1 MKLAVLLLILSVV
14 MIVFFRFFRKNKNLE
29 NKKEDIIDLEKD
41 PESDEYKPKDDK
53 FDISDACFLDIDSF
67 SNRLI
72 IWAFRPLGD
81 TNLFCKNHER
91 SIVIVIISTLHAN
104 NGHIKGPPAVINS
117 FI

>member
-1 MKLAVLLLILSVV
+1 MQKAEIQLI
-14 MIVFFRFFRKNKNLE
+14 NK
-29 NKKEDIIDLEKD
+29 
-41 PESDEYKPKDDK
+41 KPKDDK
-53 FDISDACFLDIDSF
+53 FAISDACFLDSDSL